1 MLCPVIL
8 LNNRYTKQ
16 AYYYVYIY
24 YSINYHGKWE
34 IGFDF
39 YLPALNFDNQVVKLD
54 VSYKSK

>member
-1 MLCPVIL
+1 MLCPIIL

-24 YSINYHGKWE
+24 YSINYYGKWE

-39 YLPALNFDNQVVKLD
+39 YLPSLNFDN
-54 VSYKSK
+54 

>member
-24 YSINYHGKWE
+24 YSINYYGKWE

-39 YLPALNFDNQVVKLD
+39 YLPALSFDNLSCKT
-54 VSYKSK
+54 